1 MTNPT
6 CPVGAQRRA
15 PAWTTAWNWITNTL
29 LGAAALT
36 LILALPA
43 PILAQ
48 DASGTIAGR
57 VLNSV
62 TGDAMG
68 NARVQIKGTNR
79 STQTDAGGFY
89 TLTNVPAGE
98 VTVEAS
104 FTGFAAQEATVTVG
118 SGLAATQ
125 DFVLGSR
132 AAARD
137 GAVVELDQYVVRS
150 TRETNAAIIA
160 VNEQRN
166 AGNITSVVSTDEF
179 GTTVDKNP
187 GEFLKWLPGVDVE
200 TFANNIV
207 GVSVRGLGSVN
218 TEINFD
224 GMPVASM
231 NAEAVNR
238 SLEIQYASAA
248 DISRVEIRKLPLPQD
263 SSNAIGGAINLV
275 RRTAFEYSRR
285 QIAYQFLLAG
295 DGESLSRKIDGPKDK
310 LRERF
315 RPNWEIKWT
324 EPVSKTFG
332 FALTLGQNDT
342 IANTHWSLPGW
353 SLGSAA
359 NNTFAAAE
367 IAAGRPVP
375 TDRASIY
382 NPAMRNPLNHN
393 APLMQGKNYATAR
406 VDWRPNANLTLGYTL
421 SYTQG
426 WKEVADDIRYRWD
439 TAATGSGEVAR
450 FNDATRSDGRL
461 GGGAIFHDNPLW
473 RDIDAPTVSHV
484 AEATWKKGAWEIAGR
499 GVWSVSQYDYED
511 TSKGFFNSTSVS
523 NVGGLPNIPHAGVG
537 AGTANPISLTVN
549 YGAADYWGPQTI
561 EAFTTATGA
570 SSTSAAAYNVPVAWW
585 DNDVIRIGGAR
596 SRPGE
601 SKEIVTAFKLY
612 AKRDFDLA
620 FPLNVQLGL
629 DWSERFRNRRYD
641 SLAWRFVGADGV
653 ANSADDTAAVIAA
666 DNLPRRPDAN
676 YGYPGAERISM
687 SKLYNL
693 YLTNPNYFQ
702 FDAERSAVLTA
713 TQNAAYDLTET
724 ITAPYVQFDTQFL
737 EGRLRLTGG
746 VRYEKHEA
754 DARGLLI
761 DNSAAYMKY
770 SDGTPVRLNDRDAS
784 GNLRVTNLG
793 TSTSVN
799 YVLNGSASTL
809 PATRAGAPIFLP
821 HIQAAGN
828 ALRAAGKTTDTNT
841 NLGRATLA
849 HSAAIYR
856 AKGATGETEL
866 DNYFPSLHAIYSL
879 SPNFLLR
886 VGYAKTQ
893 ARNRFDRS
901 VIPNNDINDN
911 PQTSGALGRIS
922 LRNENLRPWIGDN
935 WEARLEYYNSTGGSV
950 GLGGFYK
957 RITDY
962 QVSDVTDPLSAQ
974 EIAAWGY
981 GPEYAGYEISTMFN
995 EGTAYIDGVEF
1006 EVRQNLDQF
1015 LPDAFHGFSVF
1026 GTVAFTNMSGQPAGG
1041 DFANI
1046 RDKRYTF
1053 NIGYRSRKLSANVG
1067 YIMNGQQINN
1077 GNITSNGL
1085 SGEQVTVPQHM
1096 FEFKV
1101 EYSVNRWASVFFQG
1115 ANLSD
1120 ELRAREDRYEGRP
1133 IAQSMGSSNTFGI
1146 IYTAG
1151 ITGRF

>member
-1 MTNPT
+1 MD
-6 CPVGAQRRA
+6 VGSQRRA
-15 PAWTTAWNWITNTL
+15 RVRAAAAWKQITRFR
-29 LGAAALT
+29 LGATA
-36 LILALPA
+36 LALALASPGPLPA
-43 PILAQ
+43 QESA
-48 DASGTIAGR
+48 GTITGR

-68 NARVQIKGTNR
+68 NARVAIKGTSR
-79 STQTDAGGFY
+79 STQTDPGGFY
-89 TLTNVPAGE
+89 TLSNVPAGE

-104 FTGFAAQEATVTVG
+104 FTGFEPQAATVTVG
-118 SGLAATQ
+118 AGLAATQ
-125 DFVLGSR
+125 DFAMSGRGVV
-132 AAARD
+132 RD
-137 GAVVELDQYVVRS
+137 AAVVQLDQYVVRS
-150 TRETNAAIIA
+150 TRETNASMIA

-166 AGNITSVVSTDEF
+166 ASNITSVVSTDEF

-238 SLEIQYASAA
+238 SVEVQYASAA

-263 SSNAIGGAINLV
+263 SSNAIGGTINLV
-275 RRTAFEYSRR
+275 RRTAFEYSKR

-353 SLGSAA
+353 SLGSSA
-359 NNTFAAAE
+359 NNTFAEAE
-367 IAAGRPVP
+367 IAAGRAAP
-375 TDRASIY
+375 TDRASIF

-406 VDWRPNANLTLGYTL
+406 VDWRPTPNLTLGYTL

-426 WKEVADDIRYRWD
+426 WKQVADDIRYRWD

-450 FNDATRSDGRL
+450 YNDATRTDGRL

-473 RDIDAPTVSHV
+473 RDIDAPTISNVI
-484 AEATWKKGAWEIAGR
+484 EATWKKGAWEVAAR
-499 GVWSVSQYDYED
+499 GVWSLSQYDYED
-511 TSKGFFNSTSVS
+511 VSKGFFNSTSVS
-523 NVGGLPNIPHAGVG
+523 NVSGLPNIPHTGVG

-549 YGAADYWGPQTI
+549 YRDADYWGPKTI

-570 SSTSAAAYNVPVAWW
+570 SSTSAAAYNIPVNWW

-601 SKEIVTAFKLY
+601 SKEIVTAAKLHV
-612 AKRDFDLA
+612 KREFDLA
-620 FPLNVQLGL
+620 VPLNVQLGF

-653 ANSADDTAAVIAA
+653 ANSADDSAALIAA

-693 YLTNPNYFQ
+693 YVANPNWFQ
-702 FDAERSAVLTA
+702 FDPERSAVLTA

-724 ITAPYVQFDTQFL
+724 IAAPYVQFDTQVL

-754 DARGLLI
+754 EARGLLI
-761 DNSAAYMKY
+761 DSSAAYMKY
-770 SDGTPVRLNDRDAS
+770 ADGTPVRLNDRDAS
-784 GNLRVTNLG
+784 GNARVSNLG
-793 TSTSVN
+793 TSTNVN
-799 YVLNGSASTL
+799 YVLNGSAADL
-809 PATRAGAPIFLP
+809 PATRSGAPVFLP

-828 ALRAAGKTTDTNT
+828 ALRAAGRTTDTNT

-849 HSAAIYR
+849 WSSAVYKI
-856 AKGATGETEL
+856 KGATGETEL
-866 DNYFPSLHAIYSL
+866 DNYFPSLHAVYSIT
-879 SPNFLLR
+879 PNLLLQ
-886 VGYAKTQ
+886 VGYARTQ

-901 VIPNNDINDN
+901 VIPNDEINDT

-922 LRNENLRPWIGDN
+922 LRNENLRPWLGDN
-935 WEARLEYYNSTGGSV
+935 YEARLTYYNATGGSIGV
-950 GLGGFYK
+950 GGFYK

-962 QVSDVTDPLSAQ
+962 QISDVTDPLSAE
-974 EIAAWGY
+974 EIAQWGY
-981 GPEYAGYEISTMFN
+981 GPEYAGYEVSTMFN
-995 EGTAYIDGVEF
+995 AGTADINGAELEF
-1006 EVRQNLDQF
+1006 RQNLDQF
-1015 LPDAFHGFSVF
+1015 LPDALHGFSIF
-1026 GTVAFTNMSGQPAGG
+1026 GTLAYTNMSGQPAGG
-1041 DFANI
+1041 DFSTI
-1046 RDKRYTF
+1046 RDKRYTL

-1067 YIMNGQQINN
+1067 YIMNGEQINN
-1077 GNITSNGL
+1077 GNITSNGR

-1120 ELRAREDRYEGRP
+1120 ELRAREDRYAGRP
-1133 IAQSMGSSNTFGI
+1133 TAQSMGSSNTFGI